1 MEIKK
6 KLVMNFKN
14 VKDKQVSFSIENPK
28 EDLTEENIKSVMDL
42 IVSKNVFSVGGFDL
56 ASAVE
61 AKIVE
66 TNTTPYDL
74 VIR

>member
-6 KLVMNFKN
+6 KLVMSFKN
-14 VKDKQVSFSIENPK
+14 TKDKQVSFSIENPK
-28 EDLTEENIKSVMDL
+28 EDLTEENIKSAMDL
-42 IVSKNVFSVGGFDL
+42 ILSKNVFSVGGFDL

-74 VIR
+74 V

>member
-6 KLVMNFKN
+6 KLVMSFKN

>member
-6 KLVMNFKN
+6 KLVMSFKN

-42 IVSKNVFSVGGFDL
+42 IVSKNVFLVGGFDL

>member
-6 KLVMNFKN
+6 KLVMSFKN
-14 VKDKQVSFSIENPK
+14 IKDKQVSFSIENPK
-28 EDLTEENIKSVMDL
+28 EDLTEESIKAVMDL

-74 VIR
+74 VIG

>member
-6 KLVMNFKN
+6 KLVMSFKN
-14 VKDKQVSFSIENPK
+14 IKDKQVSFSIENPK

-74 VIR
+74 VII

>member
-6 KLVMNFKN
+6 KLVMSFKN
-14 VKDKQVSFSIENPK
+14 TKDKQVSFSIENPK
-28 EDLTEENIKSVMDL
+28 EDLTEENIKSAMDL

-74 VIR
+74 V

>member
-6 KLVMNFKN
+6 KLVMSFKN

-74 VIR
+74 VII